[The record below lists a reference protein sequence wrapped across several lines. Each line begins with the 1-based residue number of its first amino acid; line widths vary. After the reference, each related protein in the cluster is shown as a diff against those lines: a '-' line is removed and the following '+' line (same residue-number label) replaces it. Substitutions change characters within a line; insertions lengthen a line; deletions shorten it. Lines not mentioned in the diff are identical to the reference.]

1 MSSVTFIAF
10 KGIGIVSKMIRFVTR
25 SQFYSHIAYLDKYG
39 RVIECWPTP
48 SNKLQSWTISKLEY
62 HHAGTPYEV
71 WEMEVTPE
79 IEKYCDWT
87 MYRFASMKIKY
98 DWAGCIGFVFKLVKD
113 NRNRLFCSEGCITP
127 LIQYLNWKTI
137 TAEHVSP
144 QNFINIIE
152 AYGAKIIKSGVV
164 GDDHAKQYINS

>member
-1 MSSVTFIAF
+1 MGSVKFIGF
-10 KGIGIVSKMIRFVTR
+10 RGIGLLSKAIRFFTR
-25 SQFYSHIAYLDKYG
+25 SPFYSHIAYLDKYG

-48 SNKLQSWTISKLEY
+48 HNKMQAWTFSKME
-62 HHAGTPYEV
+62 HHHTGTPYEI
-71 WEMEVTPE
+71 WEMEVPAE
-79 IEKYCDWT
+79 VEKYTDWT

-98 DWAGCIGFVFKLVKD
+98 DWTGCIGFVFKLVKD

-127 LIQYLNWKTI
+127 LIQSLNWKTI

-152 AYGAKIIKSGVV
+152 AYGAKIIKGGVV
-164 GDDHAKQYINS
+164 GDDHTGAT